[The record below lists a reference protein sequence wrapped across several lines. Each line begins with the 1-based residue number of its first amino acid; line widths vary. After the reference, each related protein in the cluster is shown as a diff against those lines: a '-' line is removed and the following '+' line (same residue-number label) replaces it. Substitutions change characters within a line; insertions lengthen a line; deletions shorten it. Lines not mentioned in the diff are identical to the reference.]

1 MLTGDRK
8 VLRTIRETYIAM
20 KLALKQTV
28 SWQILPEEEVAAVS
42 CSKADRK
49 IRASKRSHEEQ
60 DGQTDGQLRK
70 EKREKHDLKEESS
83 RKKQEL
89 LKHQISEM
97 YPNVQVSWLNYIDF
111 LVNN

>member
-1 MLTGDRK
+1 MLTGDRE
-8 VLRTIRETYIAM
+8 VLRTIRENYIAM

-42 CSKADRK
+42 RSKAERK

-70 EKREKHDLKEESS
+70 EKREKNDLKKEST
-83 RKKQEL
+83 RKKQER
-89 LKHQISEM
+89 LKHEISEM
-97 YPNVQVSWLNYIDF
+97 YPNV
-111 LVNN
+111 